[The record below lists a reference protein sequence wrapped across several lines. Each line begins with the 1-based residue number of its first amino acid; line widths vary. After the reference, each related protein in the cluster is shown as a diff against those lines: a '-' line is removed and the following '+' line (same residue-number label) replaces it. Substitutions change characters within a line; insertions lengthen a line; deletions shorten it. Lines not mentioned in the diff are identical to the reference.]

1 LGSKN
6 PSKSEV
12 IGRCGGDKKTND
24 HAALINKIHHI
35 FMKNVVKCVI
45 KRFFILDT
53 RPNTYKQL
61 GVKTLDS
68 LLSDKKSNPKV
79 Y

>member
-1 LGSKN
+1 
-6 PSKSEV
+6 
-12 IGRCGGDKKTND
+12 
-24 HAALINKIHHI
+24 
-35 FMKNVVKCVI
+35 MKNVVKCVI

-53 RPNTYKQL
+53 RPKTYKQL
-61 GVKTLDS
+61 GVKTVDS